1 MTKERDK
8 KQISTISVLW
18 EQYKKANWYESD
30 AIDVEKYL
38 IDKFIDSFLATL
50 PEEKEESKWISI
62 EDMLPQTDVK
72 VLVRYIDGQYF
83 SLSFNKYRIFNE

>member
-8 KQISTISVLW
+8 EQISDILILW

-38 IDKFIDSFLATL
+38 MNIFVDSFLATL
-50 PEEKEESKWISI
+50 PEDKEEKQLC
-62 EDMLPQTDVK
+62 EQCGKPVELLYCEKCYD
-72 VLVRYIDGQYF
+72 RN
-83 SLSFNKYRIFNE
+83 SL